1 MSRLMN
7 FTLAIILAGIVALGI
22 LFAPGWDPVMFW
34 GSIAWVM
41 LLVFINW
48 LTSAIV
54 LGGSSTRFDGAPGN
68 PVGSLPGIS
77 LVAFVYSI
85 ASVVVLMCYHG
96 NLIQSRTHLAFQ
108 IVFLVISAVLV
119 LLALVAAKGAAYGAN
134 SPVTQAQLVDGL
146 QRMQRMTEDSVV
158 HGLIQDQINY
168 VRYRLPHPSKLNG
181 GALIQA
187 FKSTEITDP
196 ENLENA
202 LEEFKRHL
210 LKA

>member
-7 FTLAIILAGIVALGI
+7 FVLALILAGIAALGI

-34 GSIAWVM
+34 GSIVWVM

-54 LGGSSTRFDGAPGN
+54 LGGGSPRFDGAPGN
-68 PVGSLPGIS
+68 PIGSLPGIS

-85 ASVVVLMCYHG
+85 ASVAVLMLYHG
-96 NLIQSRTHLAFQ
+96 NLIHSRTHLAIQ
-108 IVFLVISAVLV
+108 IVLFVISAVLV
-119 LLALVAAKGAAYGAN
+119 LLALVAAKGAATGGN
-134 SPVTQAQLVDGL
+134 SPVTQTQLIDGL
-146 QRMQRMTEDSVV
+146 RRLQRMTEDSVV
-158 HGLIQDQINY
+158 RGLIQDQINY
-168 VRYRLPHPSKLNG
+168 VSYRLPHPSKLNG
-181 GALIQA
+181 VALVQA
-187 FKSTEITDP
+187 LKSTEITDP
-196 ENLENA
+196 ARLENA

>member
-7 FTLAIILAGIVALGI
+7 VTLAVILAGIVALGI
-22 LFAPGWDPVMFW
+22 LFASGRDPVMFW
-34 GSIAWVM
+34 ASIAWVM

-48 LTSAIV
+48 LTHAII
-54 LGGSSTRFDGAPGN
+54 LGGGSNSFDGAPGN
-68 PVGSLPGIS
+68 PIGSLPGIS

-96 NLIQSRTHLAFQ
+96 TLIHSRTHLAIQ
-108 IVFLVISAVLV
+108 IVLLVIAAVLV

-146 QRMQRMTEDSVV
+146 RRLQRMTEDSVV

-168 VRYRLPHPSKLNG
+168 VSYKLPHPSKLNG

-187 FKSTEITDP
+187 MKSTEISDP
-196 ENLENA
+196 ASLEKA
-202 LEEFKRHL
+202 LEDFKRHL